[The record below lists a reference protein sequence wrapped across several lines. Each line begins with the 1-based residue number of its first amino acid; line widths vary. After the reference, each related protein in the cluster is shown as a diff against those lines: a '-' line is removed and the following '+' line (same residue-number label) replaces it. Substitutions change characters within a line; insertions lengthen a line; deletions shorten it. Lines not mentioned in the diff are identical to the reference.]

1 MALKYCPECGNKL
14 PEKAKFCPDC
24 GYKLEIPDETPIT
37 PEPEVIE
44 PEVVEE
50 PEITQSRPPIDMVE
64 VKNVKQSKIKS
75 WKVVCIGVVVLIAI
89 LCVVFIPK
97 RKEESVSITQASTEN
112 VASTETIKEIETTVT
127 EKEKLI
133 LKTVTVGDVVYTVP
147 EDFIVSETVGEP
159 DTENYAIE
167 YRGDDSRFSIHIAKI
182 SGVDTLEY
190 ADLHEMIDGSVD
202 LFYQVDDNRELLKRT
217 ETADISFSDY
227 VCYTSMGRF
236 RDSYGEYSQR
246 IKALARYRHD
256 YVCVLESLTYGEDS
270 YLDVENQIMNSIR
283 IGEPT
288 EVSSSPSS
296 GVSTEV
302 KEFVDGFES
311 FFNKYVDVM
320 KSIGKGSSDLSVL
333 GEYATLLS
341 EYADWMNKIE
351 EFESKDMTAEDSKY
365 FWDAYARVMNN
376 LTSAGLSDN

>member
-37 PEPEVIE
+37 PEPEII
-44 PEVVEE
+44 EE
-50 PEITQSRPPIDMVE
+50 PEITQSRPPINMVE
-64 VKNVKQSKIKS
+64 VSDIKS
-75 WKVVCIGVVVLIAI
+75 PKKTVVWVIFGVVCCALLVIVILSNGKKESTPPTETVEESIEVTTTAAVVETTIVPETTAVEKVELKLVPAEIGKVTYVIPEEFNILDQTNTDAIYFSDNTIFLIGFSIETGIGNVSKDKIINRLDETLENSVITMIDKLVPGAGIQNNHGITDHSSGEYMRMSSNMTMRRDDELFQVQSEVVCRTGYDDVVVAI
-89 LCVVFIPK
+89 L
-97 RKEESVSITQASTEN
+97 ITTP
-112 VASTETIKEIETTVT
+112 T
-127 EKEKLI
+127 
-133 LKTVTVGDVVYTVP
+133 D
-147 EDFIVSETVGEP
+147 
-159 DTENYAIE
+159 
-167 YRGDDSRFSIHIAKI
+167 
-182 SGVDTLEY
+182 
-190 ADLHEMIDGSVD
+190 
-202 LFYQVDDNRELLKRT
+202 
-217 ETADISFSDY
+217 
-227 VCYTSMGRF
+227 
-236 RDSYGEYSQR
+236 
-246 IKALARYRHD
+246 
-256 YVCVLESLTYGEDS
+256 DS
-270 YLDVENQIMNSIR
+270 YLAVENQIMNSIR

-288 EVSSSPSS
+288 ELSSTPSS

-320 KSIGKGSSDLSVL
+320 KSIGNGSSDLSVL